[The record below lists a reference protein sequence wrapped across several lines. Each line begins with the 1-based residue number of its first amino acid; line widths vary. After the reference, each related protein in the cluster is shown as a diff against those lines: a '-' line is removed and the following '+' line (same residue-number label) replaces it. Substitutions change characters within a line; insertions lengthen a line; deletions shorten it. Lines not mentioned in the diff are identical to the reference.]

1 MVQSTKKK
9 AKYDVEFYYN
19 NEHRTMSFYDVEE
32 AIIFSNNLNGTITV
46 KEEYDNTNRNNN

>member
-1 MVQSTKKK
+1 MYSLLKK
-9 AKYDVEFYYN
+9 AKYNVEFYCNGEY
-19 NEHRTMSFYDVEE
+19 RTMSFYDVEE